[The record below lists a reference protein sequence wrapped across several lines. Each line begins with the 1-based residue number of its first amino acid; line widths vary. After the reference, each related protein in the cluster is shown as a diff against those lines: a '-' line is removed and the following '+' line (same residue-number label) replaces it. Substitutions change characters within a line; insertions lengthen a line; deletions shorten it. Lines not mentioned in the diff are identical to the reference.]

1 MPLPNLKKL
10 FAGSIAE
17 SAKTIGDTVKQF
29 ITTKKDKLDHEET
42 MTELDLKIKESLN
55 AYTIKLEELALQETE
70 AYLKDVQSARDA
82 NVQIQMS
89 DKASWWAKN
98 TAYFLD
104 IFLGLIWG
112 TTTIFLLARALKLA
126 GQDADLT
133 AVLSI
138 YSTVTAVFMICLNFH
153 RGTSKSSEDK
163 GKQIERMMNK

>member
-1 MPLPNLKKL
+1 MPLPNLKSL
-10 FAGSIAE
+10 IAGGVGEAV
-17 SAKTIGDTVKQF
+17 KKIGDTVREF
-29 ITTKKDKLDHEET
+29 VTTKKDKMEHEQT
-42 MTELDLKIKESLN
+42 MTELDTKIQEIANLHIEKLN
-55 AYTIKLEELALQETE
+55 EQLLQETE
-70 AYLKDVQSARDA
+70 AYLKDTQNAREQ
-82 NVQIQMS
+82 NVQIQLS

-126 GQDADLT
+126 GEDADLT

-153 RGTSKSSEDK
+153 RGTSKSSQDK
-163 GKQIERMMNK
+163 QGMIEKMLK

>member
-1 MPLPNLKKL
+1 MPLPNLKKI
-10 FAGSIAE
+10 FSGTIAE

-55 AYTIKLEELALQETE
+55 AYAIKLQELAIQETE
-70 AYLKDVQSARDA
+70 AYLKDTQNAREA
-82 NVQIQMS
+82 NVQIQLS

-98 TAYFLD
+98 TGYFLD
-104 IFLGLIWG
+104 VFLGLIWG
-112 TTTIFLLARALKLA
+112 TVTIFLLAKAMKLV
-126 GQDADLT
+126 DSNADMT

-138 YSTVTAVFMICLNFH
+138 YSTVTAIFGVSLNFH